1 MGLSVNIIIIL
12 GLILV
17 FVLILGL
24 GLLYRY
30 MGQPSTECLTQNP
43 GLSPGSSSNP
53 NLIPITGSYQES
65 LITNANNIPMSEEL
79 PWDPEL
85 AEPGI
90 CKNIS
95 KDFNIYDLYNKTP
108 NNQKQNILY

>member
-30 MGQPSTECLTQNP
+30 MGQPSTECLTQSP
-43 GLSPGSSSNP
+43 GSSPGSSSNP
-53 NLIPITGSYQES
+53 NPTPITGSYQES
-65 LITNANNIPMSEEL
+65 LITNANNIPISEEL